1 MYDEHDALIQ
11 AVAGWVERSE
21 QNLSVAAGLVRR
33 KKCPVEIACFL
44 AQQSIEMIMKALLVA
59 HRIDFPKTHDI
70 NRLIELMPEYARPS
84 IDEATRERLMHYAV
98 ESRYPD
104 DCIVITV
111 DDAREAVK
119 IARRVRKEVRRFLPK
134 AALSQR
140 RER

>member
-1 MYDEHDALIQ
+1 
-11 AVAGWVERSE
+11 
-21 QNLSVAAGLVRR
+21 
-33 KKCPVEIACFL
+33 
-44 AQQSIEMIMKALLVA
+44 MKALLVA